1 MKHLLQL
8 LTFLLLTSLA
18 GFSQHATAQ
27 SAPAKLIGEQLSEPY
42 VLTSAFPNPFTSST
56 RFSVTVR
63 DRQQVT
69 VQVFNILGQPV
80 RELLSGIMEAGET
93 RTFTFDASDLPS
105 GIYIYR
111 VRGERFTAARQAT
124 FLK

>member
-1 MKHLLQL
+1 MKHWLQL
-8 LTFLLLTSLA
+8 LAILLLTSLA
-18 GFSQHATAQ
+18 GYTQHVMAQ
-27 SAPAKLIGEQLSEPY
+27 SAPATLVGDQITEPY
-42 VLTSAFPNPFTSST
+42 VLTSAFPNPFTSTT

-63 DRQQVT
+63 ERQLVK

-80 RELLSGIMEAGET
+80 RELHSGIMEAGET
-93 RTFTFDASDLPS
+93 LTFTFDGSDLPS

-124 FLK
+124 LLK